1 MYNLLILTF
10 KKQIDNEMMDINL
23 NIILKININF
33 KNVWFELKIISLI
46 ELKNLILI

>member
-33 KNVWFELKIISLI
+33 KNV
-46 ELKNLILI
+46 